1 MDRIHR
7 VGGSTTEPV
16 YYDFLH
22 YEESID
28 EEVYRRVFEKADRQM
43 QVIEEENVMFDLN
56 YVEDDIDDL
65 YGSLNL

>member
-22 YEESID
+22 YEDSVD
-28 EEVYRRVFEKADRQM
+28 EQVYRRVFEKADRQM
-43 QVIEEENVMFDLN
+43 QVIEEENVCLTLTM
-56 YVEDDIDDL
+56 EDDIDDL
-65 YGSLNL
+65 YGILNL